1 MSNDNGRPGQPDPG
15 RPGDGSWL
23 DPDFAQGQGDYYGRY
38 GVPTDGGRDR
48 GADPAAAGR
57 REQVGRR
64 PVPPD
69 QPPRH
74 GVPQDRGPQ
83 SAGPGR
89 PGPGQPGPGAGSRR
103 WWPWAALVVALV
115 LAGGALAFALRDPD
129 GVTYGPS
136 PGGAPASATTTG
148 AARSSTSAATS
159 TATVPAVIDG
169 WEAYPSPRFDDDA
182 PRAVFDV
189 PPESVTFPKQGGG
202 TVQAFSRPDEFTLVG
217 FTAGTTTVAAQGPS
231 QFALGACAADPK
243 QSGGMIGWVKTSSD
257 PVVAVGN
264 VTDRFVEAMGTRE
277 SGQKVSST
285 KGDAQNTTVNQG
297 RTPAAQ
303 TRSTIPQSKKNVCGD
318 IDRELVVTS
327 FATPRGPVTAVL
339 VRLKSG
345 PLEMDDNTMN
355 QVLSSLRP
363 MP

>member
-1 MSNDNGRPGQPDPG
+1 MSNDNGHPGRSGPE

-38 GVPTDGGRDR
+38 GVPTDRD
-48 GADPAAAGR
+48 ADPTAADQR
-57 REQVGRR
+57 QQVGRR
-64 PVPPD
+64 PVLPD
-69 QPPRH
+69 QPRRH
-74 GVPQDRGPQ
+74 GAPQDRGPQ

-89 PGPGQPGPGAGSRR
+89 PAPGTGPRR
-103 WWPWAALVVALV
+103 WWPWAALVVALA
-115 LAGGALAFALRDPD
+115 LAGGALAFSLRDPD

-136 PGGAPASATTTG
+136 LAGAPASATTTG
-148 AARSSTSAATS
+148 PARSSTSAATS

-169 WEAYPSPRFDDDA
+169 WEAYPSPRFGDDA
-182 PRAVFDV
+182 PRAVYDV

-202 TVQAFSRPDEFTLVG
+202 TVQAFSRPDESTGLG
-217 FTAGTTTVAAQGPS
+217 FAGGETVALADGSS

-243 QSGGMIGWVKTSSD
+243 QAGGLIGWVKTSSD

-277 SGQKVSST
+277 SGQKVSAT
-285 KGDAQNTTVNQG
+285 EGDAQNTTVNQG

-318 IDRELVVTS
+318 VDRELVVTS

-345 PLEMDDNTMN
+345 PLRMDDTTMN